1 MERKKKDILLTN
13 EYKSKRTWNT
23 PEAGGDQRITMS
35 YLKESEPFSRITF
48 CWTILTKSKMELRF
62 KQVDMRIY
70 HPDINN
76 KVYHTSLDVIEF
88 HEANSMILYKIFD
101 LEPWHDA

>member
-1 MERKKKDILLTN
+1 MEKKKEDILLTN
-13 EYKSKRTWNT
+13 KYIEICYWDT

-48 CWTILTKSKMELRF
+48 CWTILIKSKMKLRF
-62 KQVDMRIY
+62 KQVDVRIY

-76 KVYHTSLDVIEF
+76 KVYHTSLDLIEF
-88 HEANSMILYKIFD
+88 HEANSMIL
-101 LEPWHDA
+101 